1 MDWSRVSGKVRFRK
15 LVMRQDQG
23 LKDTAEL
30 DRELQEVRV
39 GVPELLVVYSR
50 WQHTAFKIK
59 MHEDAR
65 VCVCAQRALK
75 ADGTADG

>member
-1 MDWSRVSGKVRFRK
+1 MITRQFEMDWSRVSGKVRFRK

-50 WQHTAFKIK
+50 WQHTAFKCMK
-59 MHEDAR
+59 MHVC
-65 VCVCAQRALK
+65 VCVCAK
-75 ADGTADG
+75 SIKS